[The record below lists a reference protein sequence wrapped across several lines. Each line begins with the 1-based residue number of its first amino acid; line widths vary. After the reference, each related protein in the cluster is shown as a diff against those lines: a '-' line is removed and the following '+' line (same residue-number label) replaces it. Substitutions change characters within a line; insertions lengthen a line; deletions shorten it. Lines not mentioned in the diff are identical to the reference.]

1 VKLGLSLTV
10 FTEDVNKPLDAAARA
25 AAAGYDA
32 VFAPD
37 HLFPPGRPDR
47 PSLEPFAL
55 LSAIAAANPGLGVGV
70 LVTRAGYRPVG
81 MVAKQA
87 AALDHLT
94 GGRAVLG
101 LGLGDAAGRAEH
113 DALGLPYPPAAV
125 RAEMLEETAAAL
137 RALFAGDQ
145 WAGGRHVPPLRGP
158 LLPPGSPPVWVGGG
172 GARAIAVA
180 ARAADGWNGWGL
192 DPDGFE
198 ERARSLASLAREAGR
213 DPSAVPPTWAG
224 ITLVGETPQEL
235 RALERDREAKGLPM
249 EIWRGTVDD
258 LRTFAGRL
266 EAIGTTWMV
275 CLAAGSPDRL
285 DVIAGALRDR

>member
-1 VKLGLSLTV
+1 
-10 FTEDVNKPLDAAARA
+10 
-25 AAAGYDA
+25 
-32 VFAPD
+32 
-37 HLFPPGRPDR
+37 
-47 PSLEPFAL
+47 
-55 LSAIAAANPGLGVGV
+55 
-70 LVTRAGYRPVG
+70 